1 MVRKE
6 YHQSVVSIYWTP
18 NAVPGLCPVLEGRYT
33 CTSVTLLVCS
43 SACSVISDSAT
54 PRTIAHQAPLSM
66 GFFRQ
71 EYWSGLPYP
80 PPGDLLNPGIEST
93 SPVSPSLQGDSLP
106 LRHWGS
112 LRPKLHEDKHHLS
125 LKPERTKQNLR
136 TAHDGEIQITET
148 RSLWSSGH
156 HYGGHGSRV

>member
-1 MVRKE
+1 MCYAQWLSHVRFF
-6 YHQSVVSIYWTP
+6 
-18 NAVPGLCPVLEGRYT
+18 
-33 CTSVTLLVCS
+33 
-43 SACSVISDSAT
+43 AT
-54 PRTIAHQAPLSM
+54 PRTIARQAPLPM

-80 PPGDLLNPGIEST
+80 PSRDLLNPGIEST

-125 LKPERTKQNLR
+125 LNPERTKQTLM
-136 TAHDGEIQITET
+136 TAHDAKIQIMET
-148 RSLWSSGH
+148 RSLWGSRHSS
-156 HYGGHGSRV
+156 GGHGSRE